1 MLIKEN
7 KLDVAYVIYHF
18 DAVLMVP
25 SIIKDSSDKREASPE
40 LLRLATFACTNMP
53 MNKIIDLKTSPLLR
67 KGDIDD
73 LVDNFIVTKAL
84 NAFACAGVISKVI
97 FIDD

>member
-1 MLIKEN
+1 MFFKEN
-7 KLDVAYVIYHF
+7 KLDVAYVIYEF

-25 SIIKDSSDKREASPE
+25 SIINNSSDKREASPE
-40 LLRLATFACTNMP
+40 LLRLATFACKNVPT
-53 MNKIIDLKTSPLLR
+53 NKIIDLKTSPLLR

-84 NAFACAGVISKVI
+84 SAFACDGVISKVM
-97 FIDD
+97 FIDN